1 MKSLPS
7 FEKLFKKYLN
17 ECSNKNILNAH
28 SRKRCHMS
36 ANLFQAYKLNSSLT
50 LSNKILM
57 APLTRCMAD
66 NDLVPTQA
74 MADYYARRADAGLII
89 SEATIIRPDGQGYP
103 NTPGLFTPAQILGW
117 RTVTDAVHS
126 KGGKIFAQLW
136 HTGRVAHPH
145 FFGGGKV
152 LSASAQAVEGSV
164 PRMRELTY
172 QTPTPA
178 SLAEIKQLVADY
190 AQAAANAIDA
200 GFDGVEIHGANGYL
214 IDQFLHHES
223 NRREDEYGQT
233 PANMSRFALEV
244 VDAITARI
252 GADRTALRLSPGAY
266 FNMGADKRDREVFD
280 YLLPELEKRTLAFL
294 HIGIFDDAMEFDYLG
309 GSASSYVRSIYQG
322 TLVGVGSYTAQT
334 GDAAIAADKFDLL
347 AIGRPFIANP
357 DYVARV
363 RQGQELV
370 AYSDTMLAELV

>member
-1 MKSLPS
+1 MP
-7 FEKLFKKYLN
+7 
-17 ECSNKNILNAH
+17 
-28 SRKRCHMS
+28 
-36 ANLFQAYKLNSSLT
+36 ANLFQAYTLNSSLT
-50 LSNKILM
+50 LSNRILM

-74 MADYYARRADAGLII
+74 MVEYYARRAEAGLII

-103 NTPGLFTPAQILGW
+103 NTPGLFTPAQIQGW
-117 RTVTDAVHS
+117 RAVTDAVHS

-145 FFGGGKV
+145 FFGDGKV
-152 LSASAQAVEGSV
+152 FSASAQAVEGSV

-178 SLAEIKQLVADY
+178 SLDDIKLLVADY

-214 IDQFLHHES
+214 IDQFLHHDS

-280 YLLPELEKRTLAFL
+280 YLLPQLQKRKLAFL

-309 GSASSYVRSIYQG
+309 GRVSSYVRSVYKG
-322 TLVGVGSYTAQT
+322 TLVGVGSYTAES
-334 GDAAIAADKFDLL
+334 GSAAIEASKFDLL

-363 RQGQELV
+363 REGKELL
-370 AYSDTMLAELV
+370 AYSDAMLAELV